1 MSETTSPNPDEQG
14 KPSPILIVFLIFP
27 VLGVLAAIALAISSG
42 VGVNTPP
49 PTPES
54 ITLQD
59 TSLVDKPAPN
69 FELASLDGSRLRLS
83 SFRGR
88 VVFINFWATWCEP
101 CTRELPAFVQFQA
114 AQGTDGAV
122 ILAVNV
128 AETSEA
134 VTKYFDEQGITGL
147 TVMLDEKQDVSGAF
161 AIDRFPT
168 TFVVDAAGVIRFK
181 YYGEMSYEDM
191 TSALE
196 KLT

>member
-1 MSETTSPNPDEQG
+1 MNESTSPNPEELG

-27 VLGVLAAIALAISSG
+27 VLGLLVAIALAISSG
-42 VGVNTPP
+42 VGTNVPS

-69 FELASLDGSRLRLS
+69 FELPSLDGARLRLS

-88 VVFINFWATWCEP
+88 TVFVNFWGTWCEP
-101 CTRELPAFVQFQA
+101 CLRELPAFEQFQA
-114 AQGTDGAV
+114 EQGADGAV

-128 AETSEA
+128 AETGEA
-134 VTKYFDEQGITGL
+134 VTEYFDEQGIGGL
-147 TVMLDEKQDVSGAF
+147 TVLLDANQDVSRAF

-168 TFVVDAAGVIRFK
+168 TYVIDVAGVVRFK
-181 YYGEMSYEDM
+181 YYGEMTHEDM

-196 KLT
+196 ELT